1 MFRALLFESEADRF
15 RSAGIRLGA
24 DLLDVERSLTEE
36 VLSPFPLELRNQA
49 LRMTRVY
56 ALLYCFENSVREM
69 IKDRLEEKHGPDWW
83 EKGITQKVRDSAEG
97 RHQTAHAN
105 SWLEGDKNEPL
116 KFVEFGG
123 LADII
128 INAWEDFSDLVPT
141 QHWVKQRMDELEQAR
156 NFIAHNRLLL
166 PSEFNRIE
174 MYISDWN
181 RQVGV

>member
-1 MFRALLFESEADRF
+1 
-15 RSAGIRLGA
+15 
-24 DLLDVERSLTEE
+24 
-36 VLSPFPLELRNQA
+36 
-49 LRMTRVY
+49 
-56 ALLYCFENSVREM
+56 M
-69 IKDRLEEKHGPDWW
+69 IKDRLEEKHGLDWW
-83 EKGITQKVRDSAEG
+83 EKSIPRKVRELAEN
-97 RHQTAHAN
+97 RLQNARSN
-105 SWLEGDKNEPL
+105 SWLEGDKTAPL
-116 KFVEFGG
+116 SFVDFGG

-128 INAWEDFSDLVPT
+128 INSWDDFSDLVPT